1 MIEHQSLVNYL
12 CWFNKSPLA
21 KDLRRLPVI
30 TMPTFDASLKQ
41 LFAPLLR
48 GAEVWLPPGD
58 AVNQTAELLQSISTQ
73 SGVGLNCVPSLWAVM
88 LDVMDSKKTAVPRG
102 ILSFLFLGGEQLSKR
117 LVDRTFATLP
127 HIEIWNLYGPT
138 EATANAS
145 VGSVAP
151 DGALTLGRPIANTQ
165 IYILDYLLQ
174 PLPIGVPGEL
184 FIGGAGIARGYVD
197 RSELTA
203 EKFVPNPFGKK
214 PGARLYRTGDMAR
227 YLPDGRIEF
236 LGRLDDQV
244 KIRGFRIELGEVEAA
259 LKNYPGVRE
268 AVVVARED
276 NPGDKR
282 LVAYLVP
289 DQGQKIAVGHLRE
302 FLRQKL
308 PDYMVPLAFITL
320 EALPLTPN
328 GKLDRRALPVPD
340 LSTSG
345 TDRVYVPP
353 QNELEKSIIE
363 ICQQVFNVEKVG
375 TEDDFFDLGGHSLLM
390 MQVTNRLSNV
400 IGRQISFAQMFRY
413 PTIRTFVRSLS
424 QDSG

>member
-1 MIEHQSLVNYL
+1 
-12 CWFNKSPLA
+12 
-21 KDLRRLPVI
+21 
-30 TMPTFDASLKQ
+30 
-41 LFAPLLR
+41 
-48 GAEVWLPPGD
+48 
-58 AVNQTAELLQSISTQ
+58 
-73 SGVGLNCVPSLWAVM
+73 
-88 LDVMDSKKTAVPRG
+88 
-102 ILSFLFLGGEQLSKR
+102 
-117 LVDRTFATLP
+117 
-127 HIEIWNLYGPT
+127 
-138 EATANAS
+138 
-145 VGSVAP
+145 
-151 DGALTLGRPIANTQ
+151 
-165 IYILDYLLQ
+165 
-174 PLPIGVPGEL
+174 L